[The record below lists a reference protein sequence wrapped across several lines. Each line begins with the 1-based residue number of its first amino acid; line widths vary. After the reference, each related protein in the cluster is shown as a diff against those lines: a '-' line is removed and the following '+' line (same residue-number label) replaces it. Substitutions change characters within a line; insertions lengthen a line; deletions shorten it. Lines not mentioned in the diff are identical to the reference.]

1 MANNTFTK
9 TYADGAALTAAMLD
23 TAVQTLQLDISNTA
37 IATTGS
43 TSGQGLLSNGSGIA
57 ASFQSI
63 PDPQGPSALRNY
75 GLKATV
81 ASGVMVVTLTTKAG
95 SAPSGS
101 DKVDFNYSTN
111 GTTSASYTSIQVSGS
126 TTISLNASASLG
138 YTPTSTTRVY
148 VYAYYNT
155 AAAAVKL
162 ALSARSDF
170 DFGGSVI
177 TTAVTATSDSHSVL
191 YSTAAV
197 TVVPR
202 LMGYVDVAH
211 NSTGSWQTPSKVN
224 ITQNETSNSGYYIA
238 ASSGTDSTT
247 SSSFVAVLN
256 QSLTVIAKGGPVEI
270 TAIGTD
276 PATIGSATSG
286 WYLKS
291 SISSVTHYADIQI
304 SRGGTALT
312 IYRMAIDIKTS
323 ADQCQLRLP
332 PGVIRF
338 VDFPPPGSHT
348 YSLEYR
354 AKPASGNSIH
364 AEYVR
369 MLVKV

>member
-9 TYADGAALTAAMLD
+9 TYVDGAALTAAMLD

-95 SAPSGS
+95 SVPTGT

-177 TTAVTATSDSHSVL
+177 TTAVTAAADSHSIL

-238 ASSGTDSTT
+238 TSSGYVSTT
-247 SSSFVAVLN
+247 STSFVAITN

-270 TAIGTD
+270 TAIGAD
-276 PATIGSATSG
+276 PTTTSG
-286 WYLKS
+286 N
-291 SISSVTHYADIQI
+291 SSVWALAVNSTDFTHAGFIQI
-304 SRGGTALT
+304 SRGGTAIT
-312 IYRMAIDIKTS
+312 MYEMKTGNTS
-323 ADQCQLRLP
+323 AVNALTLKLP

-348 YSLEYR
+348 YSLEYK
-354 AKPASGNSIH
+354 AKSGDRID
-364 AEYVR
+364 AFYIR

>member
-37 IATTGS
+37 VATTGS

-95 SAPSGS
+95 SAPTSS

-177 TTAVTATSDSHSVL
+177 TTAVTAAADSHSVL

-238 ASSGTDSTT
+238 ADTGFTSTT
-247 SSSFVAVLN
+247 STSFIAVPN

-270 TAIGTD
+270 TMIGVDPITSLGNASVWNLTVNSTD
-276 PATIGSATSG
+276 LTHSG
-286 WYLKS
+286 Y
-291 SISSVTHYADIQI
+291 IQI

-312 IYRMAIDIKTS
+312 IYELKTGNTS
-323 ADQCQLRLP
+323 AINALSLKVP
-332 PGVIRF
+332 PGVIF
-338 VDFPPPGSHT
+338 YVDFPPPGSHVYT
-348 YSLEYR
+348 LEYR
-354 AKPASGNSIH
+354 VASGDKLN
-364 AEYVR
+364 AEYIR